1 MKKMT
6 LDYSKIKPLS
16 EASHAKGINGRKVG
30 KNNTSEWVWTMAAAS
45 FPRGAEF
52 TVEQFKTALIEAMT
66 YEAISD
72 MIDKGEAIMTLND
85 ANEIVMELI

>member
-1 MKKMT
+1 
-6 LDYSKIKPLS
+6 
-16 EASHAKGINGRKVG
+16 
-30 KNNTSEWVWTMAAAS
+30 MAAAS

>member
-1 MKKMT
+1 MK

-16 EASHAKGINGRKVG
+16 EASHTKGINGRKVS
-30 KNNTSEWVWTMAAAS
+30 KNNPSEWVWAIAAS
-45 FPRGAEF
+45 YFPRGGDFTLEEF
-52 TVEQFKTALIEAMT
+52 RTALTEAMT

-85 ANEIVMELI
+85 ANEIVLELV